1 MRVGILGGAFDPIH
15 AGHLGLAEAAR
26 NHFALDR
33 LFFVPS
39 FRSPFGNTEKC
50 ATPSRVRLEMV
61 KAAIRDSSRFD
72 LSDLEIKRKGTSY
85 TIDTLRE
92 FRKRYPAP
100 HELFFVIGSDWAG
113 RLGEWKEIDA
123 VLELCQLAAAKRPGS
138 NFEPFAPAVQQ
149 FPMAPADISSTRIRE
164 MIRNGQDVTP
174 WVPQAVL
181 EVVKK
186 HHLYQ
191 S

>member
-1 MRVGILGGAFDPIH
+1 MRVGILGGAFDPVH
-15 AGHLGLAEAAR
+15 VGHLNLAEAAR

-39 FRSPFGNTEKC
+39 FRSPLGSSEKC
-50 ATPSRVRLEMV
+50 ATPSQVRLEMV
-61 KAAIRDSSRFD
+61 KAAIRGNSCFD
-72 LSDLEIKRKGTSY
+72 FSDFEIKRKGISY
-85 TIDTLRE
+85 TVDTLRD

-113 RLGEWKEIDA
+113 RFGEWKEIDA
-123 VLELCQLAAAKRPGS
+123 VLKLCQLAAAERPGY
-138 NFEPFAPAVQQ
+138 NFVHLPSAVQQ

-164 MIRNGQDVTP
+164 MIRNGQDVTL

-181 EVVKK
+181 EVIKK